1 MWTPPGRHLILKPT
15 AILLLFYSTCFCSV
29 LRSTLHLKVLVG
41 NRISS
46 ATSLHSSL
54 ISESEVARK
63 LKMFKAER
71 DQKRNEM
78 LASNLAAEKAEM
90 AYREY
95 RAQHYRIEGPS
106 LTSGTY
112 DYGFNTH
119 SNDALLVSKNGDL
132 GGSVPSGIITLA
144 INNFKREL
152 GKYLRQWLSLIS
164 TFYDPLNFKPAYL
177 STIPLGNILDTV
189 KSGGKDEDNDLARNK
204 LKLLKLDNEAIWE
217 REKNREKIE
226 APWVIEAPYLILCYF
241 LDVLFDEQPM
251 ARYDPPFL
259 PAISAVVANME

>member
-1 MWTPPGRHLILKPT
+1 MWIPTGRHLILKPT
-15 AILLLFYSTCFCSV
+15 AILLLFYSTCFSSV
-29 LRSTLHLKVLVG
+29 LRSTLHSKVLVG

-46 ATSLHSSL
+46 TTSLHSSL

-119 SNDALLVSKNGDL
+119 SNDALLVSKNGGL

-152 GKYLRQWLSLIS
+152 GENLRQWLSFIS
-164 TFYDPLNFKPAYL
+164 TFLNFKPAYL
-177 STIPLGNILDTV
+177 STISLGNIFDTI
-189 KSGGKDEDNDLARNK
+189 KSGGKDEDNDLARSK
-204 LKLLKLDNEAIWE
+204 LKLLKLDNQAIWD

-241 LDVLFDEQPM
+241 LDVLFDDQPM
-251 ARYDPPFL
+251 ARYEPLFL
-259 PAISAVVANME
+259 PAISPVFVNIE